1 MENSILL
8 NSILSFLALCF
19 VVHYYILGHQTFKI
33 SMFLK
38 EEKGTTNYN
47 DDSNDGASYSE
58 SSKQMKH

>member
-1 MENSILL
+1 
-8 NSILSFLALCF
+8 
-19 VVHYYILGHQTFKI
+19 
-33 SMFLK
+33 MFLK